1 MSLKTVIK
9 NEIEQSPNGLITF
22 ERFMTLSLYHQK
34 YGYYQ
39 KNGPKTGKRG
49 DFITSTSVGDVFSRV
64 MARVLIKE
72 IQSNEYEP
80 VIVDAGSGDGNFISS
95 FLDEVKSVD
104 NKFYEKL
111 TYFVLESSPY
121 HQQLID
127 GSTKHHNVRIYP
139 SLAAIKKELPKLNG
153 ILFSNELLDA
163 FPVRIIEKQHELVE
177 VCVGLNDRDCF
188 EEVYIPCTD
197 PAILSW
203 LARYHLQIS
212 DGQRI
217 EIPLAM
223 GKWLNGVG
231 MWLCH
236 GKVFTV
242 DYGYT
247 NEEWKAPERRRGS
260 VRGYKKHQFID
271 NVFQTPG
278 EIDITTHVHIDAI
291 KNIGL
296 SHGMQWVDCMP
307 QGQFLLKQGL
317 LQFLQQTSPDDP
329 FSREHKQNRA
339 VRWLAESNQF
349 LVMIQ
354 EKRPKKNDA

>member
-9 NEIEQSPNGLITF
+9 NEIEQSPNSSITF

-39 KNGPKTGKRG
+39 KNAPKTGKRG

-72 IQSNEYEP
+72 IQKNEYAP

-95 FLDEVKSVD
+95 FLDEVKTVD
-104 NKFYEKL
+104 YKFYEKL

-121 HQQLID
+121 HQQLIAER
-127 GSTKHHNVRIYP
+127 TKHHNVLIYP
-139 SLAAIKKELPKLNG
+139 SLSTIKKELPKLNG

-163 FPVRIIEKQHELVE
+163 FPVRVIEKQRELVE
-177 VCVGLNDRDCF
+177 VCIGLNDYDCF

-197 PAILSW
+197 PEILNW
-203 LARYHLQIS
+203 LACHELQVS

-223 GKWLNGVG
+223 GEWLNEVG
-231 MWLCH
+231 IWLSH

-247 NEEWKAPERRRGS
+247 NEEWETPGRRGGS
-260 VRGYKKHQFID
+260 LRGYQDHQFIE
-271 NVFQTPG
+271 NVLQSPG
-278 EIDITTHVHIDAI
+278 EMDITTHVHVDAI
-291 KNIGL
+291 RNIGL
-296 SHGMQWVDCMP
+296 SHGIQWVDCLP
-307 QGQFLLKQGL
+307 QGQFLLKEGL
-317 LQFLQQTSPDDP
+317 LQFLQQTTLDNP

-354 EKRPKKNDA
+354 EKRPKKDDA